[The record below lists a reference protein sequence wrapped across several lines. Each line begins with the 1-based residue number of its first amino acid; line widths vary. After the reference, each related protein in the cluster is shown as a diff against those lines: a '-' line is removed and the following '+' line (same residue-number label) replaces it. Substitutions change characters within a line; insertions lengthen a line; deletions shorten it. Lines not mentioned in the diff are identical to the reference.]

1 MDTHLVVI
9 SLLQADGERF
19 VLVDADVRGDFA
31 ERFAR
36 AWTTEP
42 AEERVRAFQQGW
54 ADFLTDHAAVTESD
68 ARLQLSHHG
77 LVAEEIDEKIV
88 KARHFREW
96 APQSLAEWTTAV
108 GYRNAHDQVVI
119 RRTDQ
124 PGLVSFQ
131 RVFEL
136 RCDVCGHTYG
146 AHGCDIHACRCPA
159 CQNGSPGIL
168 VSTP

>member
-9 SLLQADGERF
+9 SVLQADGERF

-31 ERFAR
+31 ERFVR

-88 KARHFREW
+88 KARRFREW
-96 APQSLAEWTTAV
+96 APESRAERTTAI
-108 GYRNAHDQVVI
+108 GYRNVRGQSVT
-119 RRTDQ
+119 RKTDRFGAS
-124 PGLVSFQ
+124 PFQ
-131 RVFEL
+131 RVYVMH
-136 RCDVCGHTYG
+136 CAHCGHQYG
-146 AHGCDIHACRCPA
+146 ANGCDTHTCRCPA
-159 CQNGSPGIL
+159 CQNGSPGI
-168 VSTP
+168 VV